1 MKKTLIACA
10 VSALVLTGC
19 SSVAKPEKE
28 QPNPSPKPIEQP
40 QKPETPKKPDTAKKP
55 DAKPQRPQSGSQGSA
70 PRPQPSPQPAPKP
83 APQQPA
89 PNVDQALR
97 EKATTLTF
105 DKQILDAL
113 KTEFEKNKQA
123 KIESEQ
129 ELQAVDQKLQAA
141 NKEVEDAAL
150 QAGVNEKLIKRQEER
165 LKDSDLSER
174 EKEQA
179 RNILNSAKAK
189 KEDLNQKAEKA
200 AAKRNPLEQEKQ
212 AALAKKKE
220 LEQTIRTQQEAILQ
234 AETLQT
240 EIKKRVKDL
249 VGEMENQTVSVFN
262 ADGVK
267 SPNADLAGGKKGVIS
282 GRLEIEPEKAP
293 AAPAVPAQKKSLAY
307 QGWNGDFGLVAQT
320 YPMTNEE
327 ADKAAA
333 KGQLIAGIFSPQA
346 AFEANREKTVAYK
359 GHANNRWSSGEF
371 SYTVEFGDNG
381 TDSAKGSGTISGL
394 KKTGGQEALPA
405 LKLAE
410 ASGIQAISGVASAAG
425 INRAQGLKKESEAIT
440 AEGQNISNASYQVA
454 FFGDKAEEVVGTGK
468 FTLENTEYDIN
479 FGGKAE
485 QK

>member
-97 EKATTLTF
+97 EKATTLTV
-105 DKQILDAL
+105 DKQALENL
-113 KTEFEKNKQA
+113 KTAFEASKQA
-123 KIESEQ
+123 KTEAEQ
-129 ELQAVDQKLQAA
+129 KLQQVEQALQAA
-141 NKEVEDAAL
+141 NKEVEASAF
-150 QAGVNEKLIKRQEER
+150 QASIKEKLIARQEER
-165 LKDSDLSER
+165 LKDNSLSER
-174 EKEQA
+174 EKAQA
-179 RNILNSAKAK
+179 ENILKRAK
-189 KEDLNQKAEKA
+189 EERDQFNLKA
-200 AAKRNPLEQEKQ
+200 AEAAAVRDPLAQEKQ
-212 AALAKKKE
+212 VALTKKKE

-320 YPMTNEE
+320 YPVSGEE
-327 ADKAAA
+327 TDKANA
-333 KGQLIAGIFSPQA
+333 KGQLIAGIFSSQA
-346 AFEANREKTVAYK
+346 AFEANKNQTVEYK
-359 GHANNRWSSGEF
+359 GNASNRWSSGEF

-425 INRAQGLKKESEAIT
+425 INRAQGLKKESGAIT